1 MRYEIEITRVSYS
14 TLTFGVEAN
23 SEEEAREKA
32 LDEARNTSF
41 DEDDAD
47 GLRDY
52 QLLRVR
58 VYRRGVGGRV
68 WGVDV
73 TPCFFRKKFVY

>member
-23 SEEEAREKA
+23 SEKEAREKA

-41 DEDDAD
+41 DDDDAD
-47 GLRDY
+47 YEIISSFESELTDEEWEDEYGA
-52 QLLRVR
+52 
-58 VYRRGVGGRV
+58 
-68 WGVDV
+68 
-73 TPCFFRKKFVY
+73 

>member
-23 SEEEAREKA
+23 SEEEAQEKA

-47 GLRDY
+47 YEIISSFESELTDEEWEDEYGA
-52 QLLRVR
+52 
-58 VYRRGVGGRV
+58 
-68 WGVDV
+68 
-73 TPCFFRKKFVY
+73 

>member
-23 SEEEAREKA
+23 SEKEAREKA

-47 GLRDY
+47 YEIISSFESELTDEEWEDEYGA
-52 QLLRVR
+52 
-58 VYRRGVGGRV
+58 
-68 WGVDV
+68 
-73 TPCFFRKKFVY
+73 

>member
-23 SEEEAREKA
+23 SEKEAREKA

-47 GLRDY
+47 YEIISSFESGLTDEEWEDEY
-52 QLLRVR
+52 
-58 VYRRGVGGRV
+58 GA
-68 WGVDV
+68 
-73 TPCFFRKKFVY
+73 

>member
-23 SEEEAREKA
+23 SEKEAREKA

-47 GLRDY
+47 H

-58 VYRRGVGGRV
+58 AYRRGVGGRV

>member
-23 SEEEAREKA
+23 SEKEAREKA

-41 DEDDAD
+41 DED

-58 VYRRGVGGRV
+58 AYRRGVGG
-68 WGVDV
+68 
-73 TPCFFRKKFVY
+73 